1 MRRMFLMLS
10 LCLLAGVVLAQEG
23 PQRGRIKKFDAQV
36 GTVTISTP
44 DGKEVEASI
53 VPQTM
58 FRDASNQDIAG
69 ARDKGIPAGTSIM
82 FKTEERGG
90 KLVLVGMR
98 LRGQAPGGPQ
108 QKADGK
114 AGAKGQQAPPPPAA
128 RDSIGVKPLTEL
140 GSETY

>member
-1 MRRMFLMLS
+1 MCRMFLMLS
-10 LCLLAGVVLAQEG
+10 LCLLPGGVFAQEG
-23 PQRGRIKKFDAQV
+23 PQRGRIKKFDTQS

-44 DGKEVEASI
+44 DGKDVEGSI

-69 ARDKGIPAGTSIM
+69 AREKGIPAGTNIM

-98 LRGQAPGGPQ
+98 VPGQAPGGQ
-108 QKADGK
+108 QKAGGK
-114 AGAKGQQAPPPPAA
+114 AGAQKSNAPPPPPP

-140 GSETY
+140 GI